1 VNELEKRGFLL
12 EMLKKELKEKD
23 IMKENILVKKNFQKF
38 QVLLKLL
45 IV

>member
-1 VNELEKRGFLL
+1 VNELEKRGFSFGNV
-12 EMLKKELKEKD
+12 KKELKEKD